1 MTISAFLLGCI
12 AVFSFLCIVVV
23 LFFERT
29 SPASSLVW
37 ILVLVFLPV
46 IGFVFY
52 LFLGSGFR
60 LSKQKRYLF
69 KAARDNL
76 YNNYIVKRLNF
87 SHSRIFTDEEQGAE
101 RVANYLRGQAD
112 GPVTDDNTVEIF
124 TDGNDMFPRLFEDV
138 RKAKHHVHVLFYIF
152 RNDNIG
158 KEFLAILTEKA
169 RQGVEIRLI
178 YAASAP

>member
-12 AVFSFLCIVVV
+12 AVFSVLCIILV

-37 ILVLVFLPV
+37 ILVLLFLPV
-46 IGFVFY
+46 IGFVCY

-60 LSKQKRYLF
+60 LSKRKRYLF
-69 KAARDNL
+69 KAARDDL

-101 RVANYLRGQAD
+101 RVANYLRAR
-112 GPVTDDNTVEIF
+112 PTD
-124 TDGNDMFPRLFEDV
+124 R
-138 RKAKHHVHVLFYIF
+138 
-152 RNDNIG
+152 
-158 KEFLAILTEKA
+158 
-169 RQGVEIRLI
+169 
-178 YAASAP
+178 